1 MYEMTLAEKVDF
13 NMLQVKCLPYAV
25 VMLNLTIIV
34 VLSVILSIKFCY
46 KRIGSCRFVMLT
58 KRHLTI

>member
-34 VLSVILSIKFCY
+34 VLSVIK
-46 KRIGSCRFVMLT
+46 
-58 KRHLTI
+58 HLVLLKKNR

>member
-25 VMLNLTIIV
+25 VMLNLTIVV
-34 VLSVILSIKFCY
+34 VLRVIKHLGSFVIK
-46 KRIGSCRFVMLT
+46 
-58 KRHLTI
+58 

>member
-25 VMLNLTIIV
+25 VKLDNYRCT
-34 VLSVILSIKFCY
+34 
-46 KRIGSCRFVMLT
+46 
-58 KRHLTI
+58 